1 MHGFTAAKGHR
12 KVRKVGKPINF
23 RSFYSFLPIFVA
35 FYQFFQLLPPCTLA
49 FMSASVKAIQIFA
62 FTAVIIGKSVKSCK
76 MQVTGILKQINF

>member
-35 FYQFFQLLPPCTLA
+35 FYQFLWLFTNYSIIQLLQVCTG
-49 FMSASVKAIQIFA
+49 FA
-62 FTAVIIGKSVKSCK
+62 
-76 MQVTGILKQINF
+76 NFYRHAL